1 MTSPCNS
8 PTWLRN
14 AAPIEPMT
22 LDQCRRF
29 YADEIQY
36 AANLHS
42 PALIEAFA
50 RVPRENFLG
59 PGPWQ
64 IGVPDVATGKVEYL
78 TTPSADARH
87 VYHNV
92 TIALDPARNLCNGQ
106 PSSLAAWMSAL
117 DLQPGNRVFHLGCGV
132 GYFTAIM
139 AEVVGLTGSVI
150 ASEVDSA
157 FAARARQNLVEY
169 SNVEVHGA
177 DGAALD
183 PGMCDAIFINAGVT
197 HPHPPWLERLREGGR
212 MILPLTIPMGLQ
224 IGKGVMTKIVRQTTG
239 LSAQGVSFVAIYSC
253 TSARDPQL
261 EPLLTKAMTT
271 GALFKMKS
279 VRQDAHD
286 AGDTCIV
293 HGLSVCISGPKRWHS
308 RNRVVN

>member
-14 AAPIEPMT
+14 AAPIDPMT
-22 LDQCRRF
+22 IDQCRRF
-29 YADEIQY
+29 YADEIRY

-50 RVPRENFLG
+50 RVPREHFLG

-64 IGVPDVATGKVEYL
+64 IGAPDEATGKVEYQ
-78 TTPSADARH
+78 TTASADPRH

-106 PSSLAAWMSAL
+106 PSSLAAWISAL

-139 AEVVGLTGSVI
+139 SEVVGITGRVI
-150 ASEVDSA
+150 ASEVDA
-157 FAARARQNLVEY
+157 ALAARAQQNLVEY
-169 SNVEVHGA
+169 SNVEVHAA

-197 HPHPPWLERLREGGR
+197 HPHPLWLERLREGGR
-212 MILPLTIPMGLQ
+212 MILPLTIPMSPQ
-224 IGKGVMTKIVRQTTG
+224 IGKGVMAKIVRK
-239 LSAQGVSFVAIYSC
+239 SAGFSAKVVSFVAIYSC

-279 VRQDAHD
+279 VRCDAHEP
-286 AGDTCIV
+286 AGSCIV
-293 HGLSVCISGPKRWHS
+293 HGQGACISAAEPQGEGDI
-308 RNRVVN
+308 

>member
-1 MTSPCNS
+1 
-8 PTWLRN
+8 
-14 AAPIEPMT
+14 MT

-42 PALIEAFA
+42 PGLIEAFA
-50 RVPRENFLG
+50 RVPREHFLG
-59 PGPWQ
+59 AGPWQ
-64 IGVPDVATGKVEYL
+64 IGAPDVATGKVEYL
-78 TTPSADARH
+78 TTSSADPRH

-92 TIALDPARNLCNGQ
+92 TIALDSSRNLCNGQ
-106 PSSLAAWMSAL
+106 PSSLAAWISAL

-139 AEVVGLTGSVI
+139 AEVVGITGNVI
-150 ASEVDSA
+150 ASEVDPA
-157 FAARARQNLVEY
+157 LAARAQQNLVEY
-169 SNVEVHGA
+169 SNVEVHAA

-197 HPHPPWLERLREGGR
+197 HPHPRWLERLREGGR
-212 MILPLTIPMGLQ
+212 MILPLTIPMGPQ
-224 IGKGVMTKIVRQTTG
+224 IGKGVMAKIGRKKAG
-239 LSAQGVSFVAIYSC
+239 FSAQMVSFVAIYSC

-279 VRQDAHD
+279 VRLDAHD
-286 AGDTCIV
+286 AGDSCIV
-293 HGLSVCISGPKRWHS
+293 HGQGVCISGAEPQVE
-308 RNRVVN
+308 RNI

>member
-78 TTPSADARH
+78 TTPSADPRH

-139 AEVVGLTGSVI
+139 AEVVGLTGCVI
-150 ASEVDSA
+150 ASEVDA
-157 FAARARQNLVEY
+157 GLAARAQQNLVEY

-197 HPHPPWLERLREGGR
+197 HPHPQWLERLREGGR

-239 LSAQGVSFVAIYSC
+239 LSAQVVSFVAIYSC

-279 VRQDAHD
+279 VRQDAHE

-293 HGLSVCISGPKRWHS
+293 HGEAVCISSVDVKPS
-308 RNRVVN
+308 AN

>member
-22 LDQCRRF
+22 LGQCRRF

-59 PGPWQ
+59 AGPWQ

-78 TTPSADARH
+78 TTPSADPRH

-106 PSSLAAWMSAL
+106 PSSLAAWISAL

-139 AEVVGLTGSVI
+139 AEAVGLTGSVI

-157 FAARARQNLVEY
+157 LAARAQQNLVEY
-169 SNVEVHGA
+169 SNVEVRSA

-197 HPHPPWLERLREGGR
+197 HPHPLWLERLREGGR
-212 MILPLTIPMGLQ
+212 MILPLTIPMGPQ
-224 IGKGVMTKIVRQTTG
+224 IGKGVMTKIVRQSAG
-239 LSAQGVSFVAIYSC
+239 LSAKMVSFVAIYSC

-261 EPLLTKAMTT
+261 EPLLAKAMTT

-279 VRQDAHD
+279 VRQDAHEP
-286 AGDTCIV
+286 GETCIV
-293 HGLSVCISGPKRWHS
+293 HGQGVCISS
-308 RNRVVN
+308 ADTLA

>member
-14 AAPIEPMT
+14 AAPIEPIT
-22 LDQCRRF
+22 IDQCRRF

-50 RVPRENFLG
+50 RVPREHFLG
-59 PGPWQ
+59 AGPWQ
-64 IGVPDVATGKVEYL
+64 IGAPDVATGKVEYQ
-78 TTPSADARH
+78 TTASADPRH

-106 PSSLAAWMSAL
+106 PSSLAAWISAL

-139 AEVVGLTGSVI
+139 SEVVGITGRVI
-150 ASEVDSA
+150 ASEVDTGL
-157 FAARARQNLVEY
+157 AARAQQNLVEY
-169 SNVEVHGA
+169 SNVEVHAA

-197 HPHPPWLERLREGGR
+197 HPHPLWLERLRAGGR
-212 MILPLTIPMGLQ
+212 MILPLTIPMGPQ
-224 IGKGVMTKIVRQTTG
+224 VGKGVVTKIVRKSSG
-239 LSAQGVSFVAIYSC
+239 LSAQMVSFVAIYSC
-253 TSARDPQL
+253 TSVRDPQL
-261 EPLLTKAMTT
+261 EPLLTRAMTT
-271 GALFKMKS
+271 GALFKLKS
-279 VRQDAHD
+279 VRCDAHEP
-286 AGDTCIV
+286 AETCIV
-293 HGLSVCISGPKRWHS
+293 HGQGVCISAAEPQVEGDI
-308 RNRVVN
+308 

>member
-1 MTSPCNS
+1 
-8 PTWLRN
+8 
-14 AAPIEPMT
+14 MT

-78 TTPSADARH
+78 TTPSADPRH

-139 AEVVGLTGSVI
+139 AEVVGFTGCVI
-150 ASEVDSA
+150 ASEVD
-157 FAARARQNLVEY
+157 
-169 SNVEVHGA
+169 
-177 DGAALD
+177 
-183 PGMCDAIFINAGVT
+183 AGWRPVRDKT
-197 HPHPPWLERLREGGR
+197 WWNIR
-212 MILPLTIPMGLQ
+212 MSKCTAPM
-224 IGKGVMTKIVRQTTG
+224 VRRSTPACAMR
-239 LSAQGVSFVAIYSC
+239 S
-253 TSARDPQL
+253 
-261 EPLLTKAMTT
+261 LLTQESRILTRNGWSACAKA
-271 GALFKMKS
+271 A
-279 VRQDAHD
+279 A
-286 AGDTCIV
+286 
-293 HGLSVCISGPKRWHS
+293 
-308 RNRVVN
+308 

>member
-139 AEVVGLTGSVI
+139 AEVVGFTGSVI

-157 FAARARQNLVEY
+157 FAARAQQNLVEY

-177 DGAALD
+177 DGVALD

-197 HPHPPWLERLREGGR
+197 HPHPQWLERLREGGR

-239 LSAQGVSFVAIYSC
+239 LSAQVVSFVAIYSC

-279 VRQDAHD
+279 VRQDAHE

-293 HGLSVCISGPKRWHS
+293 HGEAVCISAAELHVERDI
-308 RNRVVN
+308 